1 MTWIADQIGSDVPIY
16 ITENGFS
23 DCIGN
28 LDDLHREYYYKH
40 YINQLL
46 KGLFAN
52 IYILTTRSSARLT
65 IAATVL
71 DGINMKGYYA
81 WSLLDNFEWAEGYT

>member
-1 MTWIADQIGSDVPIY
+1 MTWIADQIGADVPIY

-23 DCIGN
+23 DLIGN
-28 LDDLHREYYYKH
+28 LDDMHREYYYKH

-46 KGLFAN
+46 KGKSLDKV
-52 IYILTTRSSARLT
+52 SAFGKYNL
-65 IAATVL
+65 AAVVL
-71 DGINMKGYYA
+71 DGINLKGYYA

>member
-1 MTWIADQIGSDVPIY
+1 MTWIADQIGADVPIY

-23 DCIGN
+23 DLIGN

-46 KGLFAN
+46 KGL
-52 IYILTTRSSARLT
+52 SSD
-65 IAATVL
+65 I
-71 DGINMKGYYA
+71 
-81 WSLLDNFEWAEGYT
+81 S

>member
-1 MTWIADQIGSDVPIY
+1 MSRAASVWLKVTPFGNRKMMNWVKEEYGADVPIY

-23 DCIGN
+23 DRIGN

-46 KGLFAN
+46 KGRKSFG
-52 IYILTTRSSARLT
+52 
-65 IAATVL
+65 TV
-71 DGINMKGYYA
+71 
-81 WSLLDNFEWAEGYT
+81 SFQT

>member
-1 MTWIADQIGSDVPIY
+1 MTWIADQIGADVPIY

-23 DCIGN
+23 DLIGN
-28 LDDLHREYYYKH
+28 LDDMHREYYYKH

-46 KGLFAN
+46 KGLSVNSYCFVTKSLAK
-52 IYILTTRSSARLT
+52 LT
-65 IAATVL
+65 IAAVVL

>member
-1 MTWIADQIGSDVPIY
+1 MTWIADQIGADVPIY

-23 DCIGN
+23 DLIGN

-46 KGLFAN
+46 KGLSMRQVPLERDIN
-52 IYILTTRSSARLT
+52 GLSLVRNLHQERSKYGNVVIML
-65 IAATVL
+65 
-71 DGINMKGYYA
+71 
-81 WSLLDNFEWAEGYT
+81 